1 MVSRYALNEIA
12 YEFERVRYFG
22 NNPSSCG
29 CVLRTTLGLPCACE
43 LQRYDGG
50 NIPLN
55 AVHIFSDQGLCEA
68 EISIKEEMDTI
79 YKRFEELDVCGKVTL
94 KSKLR
99 EFAYPNENSMCP
111 PSSKVN
117 TKGASKKLM
126 KRSQRSTKRDYV
138 DAYHSVQNSNTSV
151 RRTASSSEPPKPA
164 RMIPM
169 LDQFVPFIQGF
180 IEDVV
185 DVKADELGKWSQDY
199 IKLFGGT
206 ERFEQLRLS
215 LHVDGLSKVSVD
227 KWMDIMKMRYVIAS
241 RYNPPPNSSTYRM
254 ICVGHVFANHFV
266 QVYLKDRCPLPP
278 MALLWSSN
286 SYPQAKQWPTAYIGR
301 MQQYLSLMTIKT
313 THVDINE
320 H

>member
-241 RYNPPPNSSTYRM
+241 RYN
-254 ICVGHVFANHFV
+254 
-266 QVYLKDRCPLPP
+266 VYLKDRCPLPP